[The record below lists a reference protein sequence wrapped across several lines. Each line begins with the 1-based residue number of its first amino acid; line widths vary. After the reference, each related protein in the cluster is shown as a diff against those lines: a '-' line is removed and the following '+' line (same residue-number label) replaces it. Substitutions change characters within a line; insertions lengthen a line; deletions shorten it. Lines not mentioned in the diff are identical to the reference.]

1 MARSVT
7 ITTPVPTL
15 QEVGEN
21 LGLSKRRQD
30 SLISLFRKT
39 SDSNGRVSERR
50 RDTSVLPARAKVAA
64 KK

>member
-15 QEVGEN
+15 QEVAEN
-21 LGLSKRRQD
+21 LGLSKRRQH

-39 SDSNGRVSERR
+39 SDSNGRISEKH
-50 RDTSVLPARAKVAA
+50 RDSSVVPARAKVAV